1 MPAAIAQKKAAT
13 HRRRPEAPETEGLFR
28 HSPSGQRS
36 RYWSLICHNGI
47 LGDDNRDAIYPTAF
61 RKKAA
66 TDSEEMR
73 LTL

>member
-66 TDSEEMR
+66 TASGEMR